1 MLLFCRVLAVGVS
14 RTSSNWRSPE
24 RYCRERWKMSRGL
37 LSRAWIA
44 ALKTLCA
51 RFPFSHGQFLASDT
65 GKGPDSGKIDL
76 VFATFARRNNVSDNC
91 QCERD
96 QSSTSQPLDGARPDQ
111 RKRAGGQGAS
121 DRP

>member
-1 MLLFCRVLAVGVS
+1 
-14 RTSSNWRSPE
+14 
-24 RYCRERWKMSRGL
+24 MSRGL

-96 QSSTSQPLDGARPDQ
+96 QSSTPSPWMARAPINANELGAKAHPIDPRIKIPRLNNITVRRP
-111 RKRAGGQGAS
+111 RRSANL
-121 DRP
+121 P